1 LSCLYAALWI
11 KGDWVTHVNLLPEDR
26 TLAQQL
32 SGAFKFFGTLV
43 AGAFIVAALAFA
55 ASRAWLTPGLVRSRL
70 AVRSESAAN
79 AAMLDEEIGLRAYLA
94 TRDVRTLEGYARAEV
109 ALARANKTLATTAGA
124 VPELAAAML
133 GTRLAEERW
142 HERWAKPAATTPP
155 AAVGPSMIEGKTL
168 FDAYRT
174 VQAAF
179 ADTLNQHSDVLSQ
192 REQRVIAAGI
202 TLELA
207 VFFAVLLL
215 AVQQHRALHAA
226 IVVPVAALLRH
237 IRHIRDGQLETTVE
251 GAGPRELAELADG
264 LNEMVRALA
273 AARESAVSR
282 DETLREHSL
291 QLRLI
296 LDASRE
302 FSESLNLAYVVGAV
316 RESTAAVGGYTR
328 VIVWLMDTDQ
338 KRLLQAEETGTS
350 SIEMGQGVAGRAAK
364 SGRITF
370 EGAAGRVRF
379 SDSNIGPVCAIAVPL
394 IVGAR
399 IVGALEAR
407 NNEPKVATT
416 QVVEVLET
424 LATHAA
430 TAIESARLH
439 EVIEERSHM
448 DALTRLFNRRRFE
461 EDIQAECKRSARYGS
476 PLSFVML
483 DVDHFK
489 EFNDAHGHPQ
499 ADTALQQ
506 VADVISG
513 CLRATDSAYRYGGEE
528 FCILLRETRAQDAML
543 FTERVRQQIEHHFS
557 SGVMAGI
564 TASFGVAGF
573 SADATPTPR
582 LLVEAA
588 DAAMYAAK
596 HAGRNRVVLS
606 PTTPLPPGSSSGEG
620 DDQDSKP
627 SAGDHSASALGYDH
641 RVHDSGS

>member
-1 LSCLYAALWI
+1 MNPPL
-11 KGDWVTHVNLLPEDR
+11 EDR
-26 TLAQQL
+26 TLARQL
-32 SGAFKFFGTLV
+32 SGAFKFFGSLV
-43 AGAFIVAALAFA
+43 AAAFIVAALAFG
-55 ASRAWLTPGLVRSRL
+55 ASRTWLTPDLVRSRL
-70 AVRSESAAN
+70 AVRSESSAN
-79 AAMLDEEIGLRAYLA
+79 TAMLDEEIALRAYLT
-94 TRDVRTLEGYARAEV
+94 TRDVRTLEAYTRGEV

-124 VPELAAAML
+124 VPELAVVML

-142 HERWAKPAATTPP
+142 HERWAKPAAATPP
-155 AAVGPSMIEGKTL
+155 DAAGPSMLDGKTL

-174 VQAAF
+174 GQAAF
-179 ADTLNQHSDVLSQ
+179 ADALNRHSDVLSQ
-192 REQRVIAAGI
+192 REQRVIAASF

-215 AVQQHRALHAA
+215 AVQQHRALRAA

-237 IRHIRDGQLETTVE
+237 IRRIRDGQLETTVE
-251 GAGPRELAELADG
+251 GVGPRELAELAEG

-273 AARESAVSR
+273 AARESGVSR
-282 DETLREHSL
+282 DETLREHSV

-316 RESTAAVGGYTR
+316 RESTAAVGGYAR
-328 VIVWLMDTDQ
+328 VIVWLMDDEQ

-350 SIEMGQGVAGRAAK
+350 SIEMGQGVAGRAAQ

-379 SDSNIGPVCAIAVPL
+379 SDSNIGPMCAIAVPL

-399 IVGALEAR
+399 IVGVLEAR
-407 NNEPKVATT
+407 NDEPKVATT

-424 LATHAA
+424 LATHAS

-439 EVIEERSHM
+439 EVIEARSHM

-461 EDIQAECKRSARYGS
+461 EDIDAECKRSARYGR

-489 EFNDAHGHPQ
+489 AFNDAHGHPQ

-506 VADVISG
+506 VAEVIAG

-543 FTERVRQQIEHHFS
+543 FAGRVRQGIEHHFS

-573 SADATPTPR
+573 SVDATPTPR
-582 LLVEAA
+582 MLVEAA
-588 DAAMYAAK
+588 DAAMYASK

-606 PTTPLPPGSSSGEG
+606 SSGEG
-620 DDQDSKP
+620 DYLDSTP
-627 SAGDHSASALGYDH
+627 SAGDHSASASDHDH
-641 RVHDSGS
+641 RIHDSGS